1 MNEVILDSSALL
13 ALIKKEQGA
22 EIVEK
27 LIGRV
32 IMSSINLSEVAATLL
47 DSDMS
52 VKECQECIEPF
63 IEKIIPFGKE
73 ESFSTAAL
81 KKLTKHKGLSQ
92 GDRAC
97 IALGLSTGY
106 PIYTADKVWAEL
118 DLNCIINMIR

>member
-13 ALIKKEQGA
+13 ALIKKEPGA

-27 LIGRV
+27 LIGNV

-52 VKECQECIEPF
+52 VEECQECIEPF
-63 IEKIIPFGKE
+63 IEKIIAFGKE

-97 IALGLSTGY
+97 ISLGLSTGY
-106 PIYTADKVWAEL
+106 PIYTADKVWAQL
-118 DLNCIINMIR
+118 DLNCIINLIR